1 MIVWWINFVTKS
13 WRSEDHSCFKTITH
27 FEIGYNNTLLV
38 EGSNELRCFYSKLL
52 SLRFPLQERA
62 AVEYGGDE
70 ILPPVLGALTSLS
83 PRAWR
88 CSDSSPTEMPY
99 LCVISFW
106 PKAGNTLG
114 GRWTPCFRQGM
125 DKVRYQRPECYC
137 KNEAII
143 IKKIL
148 NYSDLLLLYP

>member
-38 EGSNELRCFYSKLL
+38 ERSNELRCFYSKLL

-106 PKAGNTLG
+106 PKG
-114 GRWTPCFRQGM
+114 GILWEADERLVSDREWTKLDINDLNATVKTKENF
-125 DKVRYQRPECYC
+125 KLVRIDT
-137 KNEAII
+137 ALS
-143 IKKIL
+143 IK
-148 NYSDLLLLYP
+148 

>member
-1 MIVWWINFVTKS
+1 MIVWWINFFTKS

-88 CSDSSPTEMPY
+88 CSDSSPWKCPI
-99 LCVISFW
+99 CVSSVFDQ
-106 PKAGNTLG
+106 
-114 GRWTPCFRQGM
+114 RWGILW
-125 DKVRYQRPECYC
+125 
-137 KNEAII
+137 EADERLVSDREWTKLDIND
-143 IKKIL
+143 L
-148 NYSDLLLLYP
+148 NATVKTKQLY

>member
-88 CSDSSPTEMPY
+88 CSDSSPWKCPI
-99 LCVISFW
+99 CVSSVF
-106 PKAGNTLG
+106 
-114 GRWTPCFRQGM
+114 
-125 DKVRYQRPECYC
+125 DQRRGILW
-137 KNEAII
+137 EADER
-143 IKKIL
+143 L
-148 NYSDLLLLYP
+148 VSDRESTKLDINDVNATVKTKQLY